1 MRAVLA
7 ALVLA
12 AAGSASLLV
21 GSTSVP
27 WTAVFDASSP
37 EHPVAAARLARTC
50 VAVGAGA
57 ALGLA
62 GACLQGL
69 TRNPLADPGI
79 LGINA
84 GAAFAMVVAITW
96 LGISDLSGYVW
107 FAFLG
112 AAATSLLV
120 HRVAAGRRGG
130 ASPVTLVIAGAAAA
144 AALTSWTSAVLLT
157 DQRTLET
164 FRAWQVG
171 TVGGRGYDVLVP
183 LLPFLLV
190 GGAAALLGARAL
202 DSLALGDDLA
212 SGLGRRPVR
221 DQVLLGAAVVLLAG
235 AATALAGPI
244 GFVGLAVP
252 HLVRSLSGA
261 GHARLLP
268 LSAAYG
274 AALTVLADTAGRVVL
289 PPTEVQVGI
298 MTAVLGAPVLLVL
311 LRRGRVA
318 LA

>member
-1 MRAVLA
+1 MRTALA
-7 ALVLA
+7 ASALA
-12 AAGSASLLV
+12 AAGCASLLV
-21 GSTSVP
+21 GSTDVP
-27 WTAVFDASSP
+27 WSALADPASP
-37 EHPVAAARLARTC
+37 DHAVAAARLARTW
-50 VAVGAGA
+50 VAVAAGA

-79 LGINA
+79 LGTNA

-96 LGISDLSGYVW
+96 LGVSDLTGYVW

-120 HRVAAGRRGG
+120 HQVAGTRRAG
-130 ASPVTLVIAGAAAA
+130 ASPATLVVTGAAAT

-157 DQRTLET
+157 DRRTLET

-171 TVGGRGYDVLVP
+171 TVGGRGYEVLVP

-190 GGAAALLGARAL
+190 GAAAAVLGARAL
-202 DSLALGDDLA
+202 DSLSLGDDLA
-212 SGLGRRPVR
+212 TGLGRGPVR
-221 DQVLLGAAVVLLAG
+221 DQVVLGAAVVLLSG

-252 HLVRSLSGA
+252 HLVRATAGGA
-261 GHARLLP
+261 HGSLLP
-268 LSAAYG
+268 LSAVWG

-298 MTAVLGAPVLLVL
+298 MTAVVGAPVLLVL
-311 LRRGRVA
+311 LRRTRVA
-318 LA
+318 A